1 MNKIYQAYYTNS
13 TYIKNYMISKLNL
26 TRFDKVLEPCV
37 GEGAFVDKILEINSN
52 QNLTLYDI
60 DDYAIDVVK
69 QKYLNKLNVK
79 INLANTL
86 LNEKLDFC
94 NFDKIIGNP
103 PYGAKMSQKEKK
115 EIGLKYSDIYSK
127 DSYVLFFYRCLTL
140 LKEYGKIVFL
150 IPDTFLYLN
159 FHKKFRKFLFSKFC
173 VEEIVIFP
181 SKLFPGISFSYG
193 NLSIITVKNNKK
205 LIKSNVIK
213 IYDSIK
219 KENDFNNIKS
229 FIPKTIPQV
238 DILAEKNYNIH
249 LNTELTAKLT
259 NIKLFLGDIAACV
272 TGIYTGNNKEFIKVK
287 SNNVRNSKNYQLIN
301 PNKINYSKTD
311 IEGIDEK
318 NCFIPLIKGSNKKR
332 FHQPTD
338 EWFINWSKEAVYHY
352 NNDKK
357 ARFQNSKYYFQKG
370 IAIPK
375 LKSKIIK
382 AAIMENRIF
391 DQSIV
396 GIFPKNYK
404 DIYFILGIL
413 NSNIVNDI
421 IHNINPTVNNSAN
434 YLKQIPIPVCNCKQ
448 KKEITNL
455 VKGILY
461 NNEENELKL
470 NKIIEKLYFQL

>member
-26 TRFDKVLEPCV
+26 TKFDKVLEPCV
-37 GEGAFVDKILEINSN
+37 GEGAFVDEILEINSN
-52 QNLTLYDI
+52 QSLTLYDI
-60 DDYAIDVVK
+60 DDYAINVVK

-86 LNEKLDFC
+86 LDEKLDFC

-103 PYGAKMSQKEKK
+103 PYGAKMPQKEKK
-115 EIGLKYSDIYSK
+115 EVNLKYSDIYSK

-140 LKEYGKIVFL
+140 LKEYGKLVFL

-173 VEEIVIFP
+173 VEEIAIFP

-193 NLSIITVKNNKK
+193 NLSIITVENNKK

-219 KENDFNNIKS
+219 KENDFNNIQS
-229 FIPKTIPQV
+229 FIPKTITQV
-238 DILAEKNYNIH
+238 DVLAEKNYNIH
-249 LNTELTAKLT
+249 LNTELTAKLS
-259 NIKLFLGDIAACV
+259 NINLFLSDIATCV

-287 SNNVRNSKNYQLIN
+287 SNNVRNSKNYQLIK
-301 PNKINYSKTD
+301 PNEINYSKTD
-311 IEGIDEK
+311 IDGIDGK

-338 EWFINWSKEAVYHY
+338 EWFINWSKEAVYYY

-434 YLKQIPIPVCNCKQ
+434 YLKQIPIPICNCKQ

-461 NNEENELKL
+461 NNEENEVKL
-470 NKIIEKLYFQL
+470 NNIIEKLYFQL

>member
-13 TYIKNYMISKLNL
+13 TYIKKYMISKLNL
-26 TRFDKVLEPCV
+26 TKFDKVLEPCV

-115 EIGLKYSDIYSK
+115 EIGSKYSDIYSK

-140 LKEYGKIVFL
+140 LKEYGKLVFL

-287 SNNVRNSKNYQLIN
+287 SNNVRNSKKYQLIK
-301 PNKINYSKTD
+301 PNEINYSKTD

-332 FHQPTD
+332 FHPPSD
-338 EWFINWSKEAVYHY
+338 EWFINWSKEAVCHY

-382 AAIMENRIF
+382 ATIMENRIF

-434 YLKQIPIPVCNCKQ
+434 YLKQIPIPICNCKQ

-461 NNEENELKL
+461 NNEENEVKL
-470 NKIIEKLYFQL
+470 NNIIEKLYFQL